1 MRSAGATC
9 GDRGPKLAATGVTAT
24 IGSEWRKWSSQEDVD
39 TMERLRCPDDDEEVV
54 TEPAQTTKKTE
65 LVRKKKRT
73 AVIGLKNRTATLHS
87 GKQQRTAVYNGCCRE
102 DQKIAESNED
112 TNVRRGRLNLR
123 GERAQ
128 GTMFGRRKS
137 IRGK

>member
-39 TMERLRCPDDDEEVV
+39 PMERWRCPEDDEEVV

-65 LVRKKKRT
+65 LVRKKT
-73 AVIGLKNRTATLHS
+73 KNSCHRIEKSNGNTPQWRAATNS
-87 GKQQRTAVYNGCCRE
+87 GEQQLL
-102 DQKIAESNED
+102 Q
-112 TNVRRGRLNLR
+112 RRSGN
-123 GERAQ
+123 
-128 GTMFGRRKS
+128 
-137 IRGK
+137 I